1 LMAVNRFIRAVSPSA
16 SLPEEE
22 QEEEEEEE
30 EEEEKRPPARA
41 AEGDMPHLRR
51 LLRLLPLLP
60 LLLLVVRAIVLVQL
74 VEPSRA
80 KGRTARPA
88 FNHIVCACGGLTIRP
103 GPQT

>member
-1 LMAVNRFIRAVSPSA
+1 MAVNRFIRAVSPSA

-30 EEEEKRPPARA
+30 EEEEKRPPAGA

-51 LLRLLPLLP
+51 LLRLLP

-88 FNHIVCACGGLTIRP
+88 FNHIVCACGGFDWY
-103 GPQT
+103 